1 MSRSSDA
8 PAAAGSASGAGAA
21 PPFPHAMAA
30 AMLFGLAIAWSGG
43 IVGPV
48 VNAISAEFDVSLT
61 EVGLLSGTV
70 FFGGIGV
77 AMLIA
82 APLSGRA
89 GVTGAMRLACL
100 LAMAGNAV
108 MALSPAFLGL
118 CAGRLLTGIGL
129 GLVFVL
135 GPVFAREVG
144 GVRAMGLFGGF
155 TSLGIALALVTGSVL
170 EDLGADWRVGF
181 GLAAALPIVPLL
193 LIPRQVPGLTAAHE
207 GWGFL
212 GRAVRTPRVYLLAI
226 LFIAVL
232 SIPLVM
238 SAWIIYYLVADGMP
252 HAVAGVFGFLLF
264 LLAMIFRPLG
274 GRLDAAGWSP
284 ATICLVGVTLGAA
297 GLGAMALDRG
307 LAYAI
312 AAVLLMGV
320 GYALPYAPLFDA
332 GERVFPRTPVGSLS
346 MFTFA
351 ANISPMLLIPL
362 VGAALEGADGEFV
375 LLMLAGFVMG
385 AMLVNLNAPQLQS
398 EKAPGG

>member
-1 MSRSSDA
+1 
-8 PAAAGSASGAGAA
+8 
-21 PPFPHAMAA
+21 
-30 AMLFGLAIAWSGG
+30 MLFGLTVAWSGG
-43 IVGPV
+43 IIGPV
-48 VNAISAEFDVSLT
+48 VNAISADFDVSLT

-82 APLSGRA
+82 APVSGRA

-100 LAMAGNAV
+100 LAIAGNAV
-108 MALSPAFLGL
+108 MALSPAFGGL
-118 CAGRLLTGIGL
+118 FAGRLLTGIGL

-135 GPVFAREVG
+135 GPVFARAIG
-144 GVRAMGLFGGF
+144 GVRLMGLFGGF
-155 TSLGIALALVTGSVL
+155 TSLGIALALITGSVL
-170 EDLGADWRVGF
+170 EDLGVDWRVSF
-181 GLAAALPIVPLL
+181 GLAAALPLIPLV
-193 LIPRQVPGLTAAHE
+193 LIPRQVEGLTAAHE

-212 GRAVRTPRVYLLAI
+212 RDALRTPRVYLLAL

-238 SAWIIYYLVADGMP
+238 SAWIIYYLVADGMS
-252 HAVAGVFGFLLF
+252 HTLAGAFGFTLF

-284 ATICLVGVTLGAA
+284 FVICLLGVTLGAA
-297 GLGAMALDRG
+297 GLAAMAIDRS
-307 LAYAI
+307 LPFAI
-312 AAVLLMGV
+312 AAVFLMGI

-332 GERVFPRTPVGSLS
+332 GERVFPKTPVGSLS

-351 ANISPMLLIPL
+351 ANVSPMLLIPL

-375 LLMLAGFVMG
+375 LLALAGFVMG
-385 AMLVNLNAPQLQS
+385 ALLVNLNAPQLRS
-398 EKAPGG
+398 EKAAG

>member
-1 MSRSSDA
+1 LSPGSDA
-8 PAAAGSASGAGAA
+8 AEAAEPAGA
-21 PPFPHAMAA
+21 PFPHARAA
-30 AMLFGLAIAWSGG
+30 ALLFGIAIAWSGG

-48 VNAISAEFDVSLT
+48 VNPISAEFDVSLT

-70 FFGGIGV
+70 FFGGIGL

-100 LAMAGNAV
+100 LAIVGNAI
-108 MALSPAFLGL
+108 MALSPAFAGL
-118 CAGRLLTGIGL
+118 LVGRALTGIGL

-135 GPVFAREVG
+135 GPVFARGIG
-144 GVRAMGLFGGF
+144 GVRLMGLFGGC
-155 TSLGIALALVTGSVL
+155 TSLGIALALATGSVL
-170 EDLGADWRVGF
+170 EDLGVDWRVGF
-181 GLAAALPIVPLL
+181 GIAAALPIVPLL
-193 LIPRQVPGLTAAHE
+193 LIPRKVEGLAPAHE

-212 GRAVRTPRVYLLAI
+212 PEALRTPRVYLLSL

-238 SAWIIYYLVADGMP
+238 SAWIIYYLVADGMA
-252 HAVAGVFGFLLF
+252 HALAGVFGFMLF

-274 GRLDAAGWSP
+274 GRLDAKGWSP
-284 ATICLVGVTLGAA
+284 LAICLIGVTLGAA
-297 GLGAMALDRG
+297 GLCAMAIDRG
-307 LAYAI
+307 APWMI
-312 AAVLLMGV
+312 AAVFLMGI

-332 GERVFPRTPVGSLS
+332 GARVFPKTPVRSLS

-351 ANISPMLLIPL
+351 ANVSPMLLIPL

-375 LLMLAGFVMG
+375 LLALAAFVMG
-385 AMLVNLNAPQLQS
+385 ALVLNINAPQLRS
-398 EKAPGG
+398 EKTAG

>member
-1 MSRSSDA
+1 LSPIRKGTA
-8 PAAAGSASGAGAA
+8 EPFAHATAAAL
-21 PPFPHAMAA
+21 
-30 AMLFGLAIAWSGG
+30 LFGLTIAWSGG

-70 FFGGIGV
+70 FFGGIGT
-77 AMLIA
+77 AMLLA
-82 APLSGRA
+82 APLSGRF
-89 GVTGAMRLACL
+89 GETGAMRLACL
-100 LAMAGNAV
+100 LAMVGNGI
-108 MALSPAFLGL
+108 MSLSPAFAGL
-118 CAGRLLTGIGL
+118 CVGRYLTGVGL

-135 GPVFAREVG
+135 GPVFARAIG
-144 GVRAMGLFGGF
+144 GVRLMGLFGGV

-170 EDLGADWRVGF
+170 EDVGVNWRVGF
-181 GLAAALPIVPLL
+181 GIAALLPIVPLL
-193 LIPRQVPGLTAAHE
+193 LIPRRVEGIDAAHE

-212 GRAVRTPRVYLLAI
+212 HDAVRTPRVYLLSA

-238 SAWIIYYLVADGMP
+238 SAWIIYYLIEDGMS
-252 HAVAGVFGFLLF
+252 HALAGAFGFLLF

-284 ATICLVGVTLGAA
+284 LAICALGVTLGAA
-297 GLGAMALDRG
+297 GLGAMAIDRG
-307 LAYAI
+307 LPYAI
-312 AAVLLMGV
+312 AAVVLMGI
-320 GYALPYAPLFDA
+320 GFALPYAPLFDA
-332 GERVFPRTPVGSLS
+332 GERVFSRTPVGSLS

-375 LLMLAGFVMG
+375 LLALAAFVM
-385 AMLVNLNAPQLQS
+385 ASLLVNLNAPQLRS
-398 EKAPGG
+398 EKAAAT

>member
-1 MSRSSDA
+1 LSRSSDG
-8 PAAAGSASGAGAA
+8 GSA
-21 PPFPHAMAA
+21 PFPHATAA
-30 AMLFGLAIAWSGG
+30 ALLYGLTIAWSGG

-48 VNAISAEFDVSLT
+48 VDRIAAEFDVSLT

-70 FFGGIGV
+70 FFGGIGI

-100 LAMAGNAV
+100 LAMVGNGI
-108 MALSPAFLGL
+108 MALSPVFAGL
-118 CAGRLLTGIGL
+118 CVGRLLTGIGL

-144 GVRAMGLFGGF
+144 GVRLMGLFGGF

-181 GLAAALPIVPLL
+181 GIAAVLPVVPLI
-193 LIPRQVPGLTAAHE
+193 LIPRQVEGLAAARE

-212 GRAVRTPRVYLLAI
+212 HDAVRTPRVYLLAA

-238 SAWIIYYLVADGMP
+238 SAWIIYYLIEDGMS
-252 HAVAGVFGFLLF
+252 HTLAGTFGFLLF
-264 LLAMIFRPLG
+264 LLALIFRPLG

-284 ATICLVGVTLGAA
+284 VTICVVGVTLGAA
-297 GLGAMALDRG
+297 GLAVLAIDRE
-307 LAYAI
+307 LPFAI
-312 AAVLLMGV
+312 AAVVLMGI

-332 GERVFPRTPVGSLS
+332 GERVFSETPVGSLS

-351 ANISPMLLIPL
+351 ANVSPMLLIPI

-375 LLMLAGFVMG
+375 LLALAAFVI
-385 AMLVNLNAPQLQS
+385 ASLVVNLNAPQLRS
-398 EKAPGG
+398 ATASAT